1 MPPSSPNPDHLP
13 GLLGELARRGHGG
26 EALKLAAAWGGTKR
40 YIPARPNPDSEIC
53 KVISLEAALVLAETY
68 GGKDNDIPRAAGLGS
83 VKAALRRFD
92 PGGTGGTTDAARA
105 VGCTARYV
113 RMVRNGAK
121 DKDDRQGEL
130 L

>member
-1 MPPSSPNPDHLP
+1 MNSHATNPDHLP

-40 YIPARPNPDSEIC
+40 YIPANPNPDNEIC
-53 KVISLEAALVLAETY
+53 KVISLEAALVLAEQY

-83 VKAALRRFD
+83 VKAALRRLD
-92 PGGTGGTTDAARA
+92 PGGTTDAARA

-113 RMVRNGAK
+113 RMVRNGSK
-121 DKDDRQGEL
+121 DKDGRQGEL

>member
-1 MPPSSPNPDHLP
+1 MTTPSPNPDHLP

-40 YIPARPNPDSEIC
+40 YIPSNPTADSEIC
-53 KVISLEAALVLAETY
+53 KIISLEAARVLAETH
-68 GGKDNDIPRAAGLGS
+68 GGKDNDIPRAAGLGN
-83 VKAALRRFD
+83 VKAALRRLD
-92 PGGTGGTTDAARA
+92 AVGTTDAARA

-113 RMVRNGAK
+113 RMVRNGSR
-121 DKDDRQGEL
+121 DPNQGEL